1 MHITII
7 IIPALTPYI
16 IVRISSP
23 LDIMLSTATVQ
34 NTITIAINNSI
45 MILRTFFIVSPP
57 KNMYY
62 TTAGTSYPM
71 LPSSSAPVSTERPA
85 M

>member
-1 MHITII
+1 MHIAII
-7 IIPALTPYI
+7 ITPVPAPNI
-16 IVRISSP
+16 IVRVSIP

-62 TTAGTSYPM
+62 TTT
-71 LPSSSAPVSTERPA
+71 
-85 M
+85 

>member
-1 MHITII
+1 MHIAII
-7 IIPALTPYI
+7 ITPVPAPNI
-16 IVRISSP
+16 IVRVSIP
-23 LDIMLSTATVQ
+23 LDIMLSTETVQ

-62 TTAGTSYPM
+62 TTAGTPYPM
-71 LPSSSAPVSTERPA
+71 LPSSSAPVSSERPA